1 MKIGILTYHHTLN
14 YGATLQAYALY
25 KTLEQLGHDVEII
38 DYRPRVAIK
47 FYAKQLHPIWRS
59 RYRFYFNQHFI
70 QNIIKFWKMRQFLS
84 SKMKLSSN
92 TFYSKKELKI
102 FNNQYNAVVC
112 GSDELWNLNSFRG
125 FDPSFFLD
133 FINSKN
139 TLKLSYAASF
149 GNTESLM
156 ELRNYIYQLINDF
169 DVISV
174 RDSNSLRLVSECDR
188 QAVKVLDPTFL
199 AKYNDILVPPN
210 IKKKYLLI
218 YATDLS
224 VKQENF
230 VKSVANAKNLIP
242 ISIGYYNK
250 VAHYNF
256 IGVSPE
262 EWLGYFS
269 QAEYVVTSFYHGTIF
284 SLIFRKPFTVFTK
297 TYKAHKVQDLLNNLG
312 LENRIFTDTD
322 NAEFRKEYLFSNIY
336 SDTFNDKLQKA
347 IAASKSYLFEVLSN
361 QSTLSV

>member
-25 KTLEQLGHDVEII
+25 KTLGQQGHDVEMI

-47 FYAKQLHPIWRS
+47 FYSKQFYPIWRS
-59 RYRFYFNQHFI
+59 KYRFSFNPYFIGNL
-70 QNIIKFWKMRQFLS
+70 IKFWKMRKFLS
-84 SKMKLSSN
+84 SKMTLSSN
-92 TFYSKKELKI
+92 RFSSRKELKT
-102 FNNQYNAVVC
+102 FNHQYDAVIC
-112 GSDELWNLNSFRG
+112 GSDELWNINSFRG

-133 FINSKN
+133 FVTNQN

-156 ELRNYIYQLINDF
+156 ELKNDIYKLINDF

-188 QAVKVLDPTFL
+188 QALKVLDPTFL
-199 AKYNDILVPPN
+199 AKYNDIIVTPS
-210 IKKKYLLI
+210 IKQKYLLI
-218 YATDLS
+218 YGTELS

-230 VKSVANAKNLIP
+230 VKSVATVKNLIP

-262 EWLGYFS
+262 EWLGYFA

-284 SLIFRKPFTVFTK
+284 SLIFRKPFTVFAK
-297 TYKAHKVQDLLNNLG
+297 TYKAHKVQDLLSNLG
-312 LENRIFTDTD
+312 LEKRIFTDSE
-322 NAEFRKEYLFSNIY
+322 NAEFRKEDLFSNIY

-347 IAASKSYLFEVLSN
+347 IAVSKNYLFQALSN
-361 QSTLSV
+361 QSSLSV